1 MRNSRL
7 GLAIFFAIVLS
18 LPVLAQPDP
27 NNGPKLPKEIEE
39 AYEAFD
45 AEEYTYA
52 IELLKDAYNEAKGRD
67 QKSEVLFKTAE
78 AYRMVNQ
85 YKDAEQFY
93 NKAIK
98 VGYKDPVALLY
109 RGDMLKAMGEYEDA
123 IEVYQDYKKE
133 NPTDPQGD
141 IAIESTRKAIAQ
153 KDRPSQYQVDN
164 MADINSRAMDFAVM
178 YGGDRR
184 ENDVL
189 YFVSS
194 REESIGNDEDG
205 WTGEPFMDLY
215 STTAERKSS
224 RRGRRRGNDEAE
236 EVSYADLKWSTP
248 VLLDEEEFL
257 NTEHHEGSAA
267 FDSRKKE
274 LYFTRCIAEKDQE
287 LGCGIYKTEFV
298 GQSWK
303 EAERVIIGTDTFA
316 NIGDPA
322 FSADD
327 KYLYFVSDDFN
338 SKGGHDIFVTSYDR
352 RTKNWKEPRN
362 LGTKVNT
369 PGSERFPIIHG
380 DGYLYFASNGHPGM
394 GGLDIYK
401 VKLGED
407 GMPEGEVIHLEA
419 PINSSA
425 DDFALV
431 WEPGSDTKKGFLS
444 SNRDGAKKRSG
455 SNENSDDIWSV
466 YRTPLVINI
475 EGVVLDSEEK
485 TPIGEATVTMDGSD
499 GSSVTVTADEN
510 GYYIFDDTKVQ
521 ENVNYR
527 LSFSKKKYL
536 SGIGDVTTIGFEIDA
551 FEYVPSA
558 GYFIKRV
565 QFNKELD
572 PIKKPIVLPNVLFA
586 LAKWDLTPESMASLD
601 TVVEILNNNPNITI
615 GMRSHTDYRDTE
627 ERNRILSQH
636 RADTSVS
643 YLISKGINPK
653 RLTAQGMGE
662 GEPFIIPK
670 NYTGYGFEHFTE
682 GTELTERYIKTLSP
696 EKQEI
701 ANQINRRT
709 DFKVISDDFVPDGA
723 TEEGDKAVD
732 PRDVIDA
739 ARNAEV
745 AAGEI
750 YTLTKKESFGA
761 IAKKFKMNMRDL
773 KALNGGLRGVRPF
786 IGLQLKVEK
795 DGNYEEFDASHYQI
809 TRRGEK
815 LKAIAKKLDV
825 DVDTLEELN
834 PNLEEIGL
842 QPGLWIR
849 YK

>member
-7 GLAIFFAIVLS
+7 GLAIFLVSIFSFNLQ
-18 LPVLAQPDP
+18 AQDDP
-27 NNGPKLPKEIEE
+27 TEPKLPKEIKE
-39 AYEAFD
+39 AYDAFD
-45 AEEYTYA
+45 AEEYFYA

-67 QKSEVLFKTAE
+67 EKSEVLFKTAE
-78 AYRMVNQ
+78 AYRMMNQ
-85 YKDAEQFY
+85 YRDAEQFY

-98 VGYKDPVALLY
+98 VGYKDPVAILL
-109 RGDMLKAMGEYEDA
+109 RGDMLKAQGEYEEA
-123 IEVYQDYKKE
+123 IEVYQEYKKE

-141 IAIESTRKAIAQ
+141 IAIESTRRAIAQ

-164 MADINSRAMDFAVM
+164 MKEINSRAMDFAVM

-184 ENDVL
+184 ETDVL

-194 REESIGNDEDG
+194 RDESIGNDEDG

-215 STTAERKSS
+215 KTQAERKS
-224 RRGRRRGNDEAE
+224 RRGRRRGNDEEE

-248 VLLDEEEFL
+248 TLLDEEEFL
-257 NTEHHEGSAA
+257 NSEHHEGTAA

-287 LGCGIYKTEFV
+287 LGCGIYKTEMV

-303 EAERVIIGTDTFA
+303 EAERVIVGGDTMA

-322 FSADD
+322 FSPDD
-327 KYLYFVSDDFN
+327 KYFYFVSDDFN
-338 SKGGHDIFVTSYDR
+338 SKGKHDIFVTTYDR
-352 RTKNWKEPRN
+352 RSKTWKTPQN
-362 LGTKVNT
+362 LGSKVNT

-380 DGYLYFASNGHPGM
+380 DGYLYFASDGHPGM

-401 VKLGED
+401 VRLGED
-407 GMPEGEVIHLEA
+407 GLPEGEVIHMEY

-431 WEPGSDTKKGFLS
+431 WEPGNETKKGFLS
-444 SNRDGAKKRSG
+444 SNRDGAQKRNG
-455 SNENSDDIWSV
+455 SSENSDDIWSV
-466 YRTPLVINI
+466 YRTPLVFNI

-485 TPIGEATVTMDGSD
+485 TPIPEATVTMDGSD

-510 GYYIFDDTKVQ
+510 GYYIFDDTKVA
-521 ENVNYR
+521 ENVNYK
-527 LSFSKKKYL
+527 LSYSKKKYL
-536 SGIGDVTTIGFEIDA
+536 SGTGDVTTIGFEIDA

-558 GYFIKRV
+558 GYFIKRI

-586 LAKWDLTPESMASLD
+586 LAKWDLTPESMSSLD

-615 GMRSHTDYRDTE
+615 GMRSHTDYRDTDE
-627 ERNRILSQH
+627 KNRVLSQK
-636 RADTSVS
+636 RADTCVS

-662 GEPFIIPK
+662 GEPFVVPK
-670 NYTGYGFEHFTE
+670 NYKGYGFEHFTE
-682 GTELTERYIKTLSP
+682 GTDLTERYIKSLSP

-709 DFKVISDDFVPDGA
+709 DFKVLSDDFVPEGG
-723 TEEGDKAVD
+723 EETPEGVD
-732 PRDVIDA
+732 PRDVIEA
-739 ARNAEV
+739 ARDAED
-745 AAGEI
+745 APGEI
-750 YTLTKKESFGA
+750 YTLSKRESFGA
-761 IAKKFKMNMRDL
+761 IARKYNMNMRDF

-786 IGLQLKVEK
+786 VGLQLKVEAE
-795 DGNYEEFDASHYQI
+795 GNYEEWDATHYQVQ
-809 TRRGEK
+809 RRGEK
-815 LKAIAKKLDV
+815 LKDIAKKLDV
-825 DVDTLEELN
+825 DEDDLEELN
-834 PNLEEIGL
+834 PQLEEVEI